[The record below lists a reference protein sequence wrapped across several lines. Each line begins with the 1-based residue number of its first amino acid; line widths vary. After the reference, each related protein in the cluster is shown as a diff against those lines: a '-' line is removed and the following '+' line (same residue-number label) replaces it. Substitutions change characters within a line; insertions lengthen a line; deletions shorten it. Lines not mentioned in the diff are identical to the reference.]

1 MLGLYLETFCV
12 LGTPEQIGF
21 LDSKMALS
29 SPSGWKGSGAT
40 LGHTRRRGLNRFPQM
55 QPFISPQTQIQ
66 P

>member
-29 SPSGWKGSGAT
+29 SPSGLVVAGKDQGP
-40 LGHTRRRGLNRFPQM
+40 H
-55 QPFISPQTQIQ
+55 
-66 P
+66 